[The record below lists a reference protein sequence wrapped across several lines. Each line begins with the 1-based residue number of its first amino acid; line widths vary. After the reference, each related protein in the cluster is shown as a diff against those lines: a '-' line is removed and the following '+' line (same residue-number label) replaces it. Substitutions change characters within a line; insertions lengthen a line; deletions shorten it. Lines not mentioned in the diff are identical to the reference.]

1 MFDPTAF
8 DNMKVVLE
16 GALYDLDLSGKILII
31 DRDDLVN
38 IAKLSRKFEVTFRLS
53 DETEGNRVRATFGLE
68 AKLEN
73 LAAELLSPELNKL
86 AGCNLILT
94 FTMEHR
100 NELIIFERI
109 DRLLQRIWGS
119 ERLITQTVH
128 YNPLANN
135 GEIINLVKIDFD
147 RLIYEDQMADLNG
160 MLNFMVITLE
170 EIRSMLGTGVG

>member
-16 GALYDLDLSGKILII
+16 GALYDLDLTGEILII
-31 DRDDLVN
+31 DRNDLVN

-53 DETEGNRVRATFGLE
+53 DETRVKAAFGLE

-73 LAAELLSPELNKL
+73 LAAELLSPEVSKL
-86 AGCNLILT
+86 AGCNLLLS

-100 NELIIFERI
+100 NEPIIFEKL
-109 DRLLQRIWGS
+109 DRLLHEIWGS
-119 ERLITQTVH
+119 DRLISQNVQ

-135 GEIINLVKIDFD
+135 KKITNLVKIDFA
-147 RLIYEDQMADLNG
+147 RLIYEEQMADLDE
-160 MLNFMVITLE
+160 MIEFMVITLNK
-170 EIRSMLGTGVG
+170 IQSLL